1 MKILYLCPDLGIP
14 VLGRKGAS
22 VHVREMC
29 SAFGRAGHQVVL
41 AAQTLNKS
49 PWESPA
55 ETSAKIVQVRPST
68 STTTV
73 AQALKEFNAKLQ
85 LENSLPG
92 ELRRILYNSDLES
105 DLIRRFEKEPPDFIY
120 ERASL
125 YATAGASLAKRFGA
139 PLILELNA
147 PLAVEQATYRS
158 TGLGKLAAQA
168 ERWTLTH
175 ADAVVVVSSE
185 LAKHVRS
192 LGVSPRKI
200 QVIPNGVNPALFLPN
215 GVEHG
220 LQAASTSAID
230 KRSKSPKPLQSV
242 SRSGLKAALRPNGAV
257 APVVGFVGG
266 LRPWHGVEVLPELLA
281 RLQKRHPGTRL
292 VIAGDGQLRSDLE
305 RAFAK
310 RGLKKLV
317 TITGLLGHEAVP
329 DVIRTFDVALAPY
342 PKHDHDF
349 YFSPL
354 KLFEYMACGIP
365 VVAAKVGQIAETVR
379 HGKTGLLYPAGN
391 LNALVASCD
400 RLLSDD
406 ALRHKLSG
414 AAARLVR
421 QKFTWDRN
429 VARVV
434 TLARRLRV

>member
-41 AAQTLNKS
+41 AAQTLNRS
-49 PWESPA
+49 PWEDPT
-55 ETSAKIVQVRPST
+55 ETSTKIVQVRPST
-68 STTTV
+68 STTSA
-73 AQALKEFNAKLQ
+73 AQAVKDFNAKLR

-92 ELRRILYNSDLES
+92 ELRRILYNSDLEAE
-105 DLIRRFEKEPPDFIY
+105 LIRRFEKEPPDFIY

-125 YATAGASLAKRFGA
+125 YATAGASLARRFRV

-147 PLAVEQATYRS
+147 PLAVEQAAYRS
-158 TGLGKLAAQA
+158 TGLGELTAQA
-168 ERWTLTH
+168 EQWTLTQ
-175 ADAVVVVSSE
+175 ADGVVVVSSE

-192 LGVSPRKI
+192 LGVSPRKTH
-200 QVIPNGVNPALFLPN
+200 VIPNGVNLALFHPN
-215 GVEHG
+215 GVEDNF
-220 LQAASTSAID
+220 QSTSTSATD
-230 KRSKSPKPLQSV
+230 KRSKTSGPAQSM
-242 SRSGLKAALRPNGAV
+242 SRSRLKPALRPNGPG
-257 APVVGFVGG
+257 APTLGFVGG

-292 VIAGDGQLRSDLE
+292 VIAGDGQLRNELE
-305 RAFAK
+305 YAFTRRSLEK
-310 RGLKKLV
+310 FV
-317 TITGLLGHEAVP
+317 TITGMLGHETVP

-365 VVAAKVGQIAETVR
+365 VVAAKVGQIAEIVR

-391 LNALVASCD
+391 LKALVACCD

-406 ALRHKLSG
+406 ALWHKLSE

-421 QKFTWDRN
+421 QKFTWDGN
-429 VARVV
+429 AARVV
-434 TLARRLRV
+434 TLAKRLRV

>member
-22 VHVREMC
+22 VHVRELC
-29 SAFGRAGHQVVL
+29 GAFGRAGHEVVL

-49 PWESPA
+49 PWEKPA
-55 ETSAKIVQVRPST
+55 ETSATVMHVRPST
-68 STTTV
+68 SATNA
-73 AQALKEFNAKLQ
+73 AQALKEFNMALQ

-92 ELRRILYNSDLES
+92 ELRRILYNRDLES
-105 DLIRRFEKEPPDFIY
+105 ELLRRFESDPPDFIY

-125 YATAGASLAKRFGA
+125 YATAGASLAKRFGV

-147 PLAVEQATYRS
+147 PLAVEQAAYRA
-158 TGLGKLAAQA
+158 TGLGELAAQA

-185 LAKHVRS
+185 LGKHVKS
-192 LGVSPRKI
+192 LGVKSGKI
-200 QVIPNGVNPALFLPN
+200 HVLPNGVNPALFHPTVRRNDGSEARRDLPAN
-215 GVEHG
+215 E
-220 LQAASTSAID
+220 S
-230 KRSKSPKPLQSV
+230 
-242 SRSGLKAALRPNGAV
+242 AALSRTAATHNDV
-257 APVVGFVGG
+257 PVLGFLGG
-266 LRPWHGVEVLPELLA
+266 LRPWHGVEILPELLT

-292 VIAGDGQLRSDLE
+292 IIAGDGQLRGELE

-310 RGLKKLV
+310 RGLEKLV
-317 TITGLLGHEAVP
+317 TITGLLMHEKVP

-365 VVAAKVGQIAETVR
+365 VVAAKLGQIAETVR
-379 HGKTGLLYPAGN
+379 HGRTGLLYPPGN
-391 LNALVASCD
+391 LSALTANCE
-400 RLLSDD
+400 RLLNSEL
-406 ALRHKLSG
+406 LRRKLG
-414 AAARLVR
+414 MAAAKLING
-421 QKFTWDRN
+421 KFTWDGN
-429 VARVV
+429 AARVV
-434 TLARRLRV
+434 ELARRLKS